1 MHFVFEYII
10 CEVGLGAYVYLSPD
24 STLPVYVK
32 AQITFLQDSTKE
44 QKTYMNYMSW
54 YAWTPL

>member
-24 STLPVYVK
+24 SNLPVYVPRNHSR
-32 AQITFLQDSTKE
+32 TDLVC
-44 QKTYMNYMSW
+44 
-54 YAWTPL
+54 LHLG